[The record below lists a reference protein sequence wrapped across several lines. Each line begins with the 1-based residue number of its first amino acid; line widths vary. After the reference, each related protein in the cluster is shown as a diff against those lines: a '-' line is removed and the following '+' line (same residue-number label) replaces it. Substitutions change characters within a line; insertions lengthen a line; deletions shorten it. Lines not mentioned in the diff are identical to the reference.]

1 MIVCHCTATNDR
13 TVREAIASGADEVTQ
28 VTMACGAGSDCG
40 GCHRTIE
47 RLLAQFGL
55 EAEPVAA

>member
-13 TVREAIASGADEVTQ
+13 TVREAIAEGADEVDEVTQ
-28 VTMACGAGSDCG
+28 ACGAGSDCG
-40 GCHRTIE
+40 GCRRTIE

-55 EAEPVAA
+55 DGEPVAA

>member
-1 MIVCHCTATNDR
+1 MIVCHCTATNDT
-13 TVREAIASGADEVTQ
+13 TVRDAIASGAGQ
-28 VTMACGAGSDCG
+28 VDDVVDACGAGSDCG

-55 EAEPVAA
+55 EPEPVAA